1 MDIAFC
7 TDANYAPYTGVAM
20 TSIIL
25 NNIGEFLR
33 FHVLYKEMNP
43 DDYEKISSLEKI
55 YRNVEIRFYQPDENA
70 TPIKDFPI
78 NFYYSRVMYWRWLIP
93 FVVLDPSIERIF
105 YLDGDIICRG
115 SLKELFELDLGN
127 YPVGAIGEKFYNEQ
141 AQKLKLKSG
150 LGFSSGVMLMD
161 LDEWRKQQITERCFQ
176 IMYDRSSEFSMMD
189 NDAIVAVID
198 GNFLQLDHKFMH
210 VISCHVDFDYIIK
223 PEDVIVHYISGY
235 KPWRADVVSEN
246 KDLWWEYARKS
257 PWADMKPFND
267 GVVLYQNYP
276 LKAAR
281 WLRSKGRYEE
291 STRFFEVSI
300 NVLMHVINGISKK

>member
-176 IMYDRSSEFSMMD
+176 IMYDRSSEFLMID
-189 NDAIVAVID
+189 NDAIVCVID

-210 VISCHVDFDYIIK
+210 VISCRSDFDYIIE
-223 PEDVIVHYISGY
+223 PEDVIVHYVSAC
-235 KPWRADVVSEN
+235 KPWRYDVVSEN

-257 PWADMKPFND
+257 PWSDIKPFFDN
-267 GVVLYQNYP
+267 VVIHTDYP
-276 LKAAR
+276 ILAAR
-281 WLRSKGRYEE
+281 WLRSKGRFEEAARFYEMCVAILIQRVTAL
-291 STRFFEVSI
+291 SA
-300 NVLMHVINGISKK
+300 K